1 MNVVPSLVT
10 EDERKNLCTR
20 QDALDA
26 YNRLPNHAGQV
37 YFQMTVPESVK
48 QSLSDRF
55 GLNLSTVERLPF
67 RWVRGDTPA
76 HVDRGQSDFENTYL
90 VYLTDG
96 EGEFH
101 IGDES
106 YPIEAGTGFSFSEG
120 LRHEVIGTHGTSRLL
135 LGPMSESGFAVGAP
149 GIYADGQTDTV
160 YISQV
165 GSTFYYKINDGELFE
180 ISSFPIGIIN
190 TNADDPTE
198 YILPVRFTTDLTIT
212 NANQYFIFNTDGIEI
227 GSKTVNPN
235 GTKYTITIDGVAD
248 YPGVFYNQNR
258 SYTYVYNVHVRSI
271 NGSTLYSVAGTAA
284 GWVGGWSYGTG
295 GGVNYITACSSDG
308 PIPEN
313 CGGIVGSDAGSGGQ
327 VYIVGCTSSG
337 TIGNNGGGIAGRKAG
352 TNAGE
357 IDIRRCSSTGT
368 IGNDA
373 GGIVGVSS
381 GEDGQ
386 CRVSRS
392 FSTGTIG
399 AYGGGIYGSSAGAN
413 GFAQASVCYSRGTI
427 EEDGGG
433 IYGPDSATG
442 TGQAEAEDCY
452 SSGTVG
458 TSGTGIFGTTA
469 GTPLTI
475 NCYAANGTWV
485 DANAELDTSSQYI
498 SVGVNQPYELRN
510 FGSSPYSLETVTG
523 PSTLNT
529 EYYQTVPAGSGSIAG
544 LLSGVG
550 PYSIV
555 RSDKEIFYTLNSTT
569 GVITPA
575 RDTPLDVYSL
585 IIRAGS
591 ATQYSMTSFFL
602 TVEEAL
608 PEPPTTSNAVPIGFK
623 RLDYARFDTLIA
635 GNRLVQERLSNQNIR
650 FLSYADYAKYR
661 IARATISTK

>member
-1 MNVVPSLVT
+1 MIEVLNIFSS
-10 EDERKNLCTR
+10 EDLEVLRNLPEVRNTR
-20 QDALDA
+20 SS
-26 YNRLPNHAGQV
+26 
-37 YFQMTVPESVK
+37 YFQACVPENIRQKLQDSMGLD
-48 QSLSDRF
+48 LSHI
-55 GLNLSTVERLPF
+55 SSLPF
-67 RWVRGDTPA
+67 RWMHGDTMP
-76 HVDRGQSDFENTYL
+76 HIDRGQASFENTYL
-90 VYLTDG
+90 VYLMDG
-96 EGEFH
+96 DGTFNVGE
-101 IGDES
+101 ES
-106 YPIEAGTGFSFSEG
+106 YPMTAGTGFVFPE
-120 LRHEVIGTHGTSRLL
+120 GTHHAVTGTNGTSRLL

-165 GSTFYYKINDGELFE
+165 GSTMYYRINDGELFE

-190 TNADDPTE
+190 TNAEDPTE

-212 NANQYFIFNTDGIEI
+212 NANQYFILNTDGIEL
-227 GSKTVNPN
+227 GSKTVKSD

-248 YPGVFYNQNR
+248 YPGFLANQNN
-258 SYTYVYNVHVRSI
+258 SYTYVYNVHVRAI

-313 CGGIVGSDAGSGGQ
+313 CGGIVGSDAGAGGQ
-327 VYIVGCTSSG
+327 LGITGCTSSG

-352 TNAGE
+352 TNAGQIE
-357 IDIRRCSSTGT
+357 IRRCSSTGT

-381 GEDGQ
+381 GEDGD
-386 CRVSRS
+386 CRVFRS

-399 AYGGGIYGSSAGAN
+399 AYGGGIYGSSAGVN
-413 GFAQASVCYSRGTI
+413 GFAQASMCYSRGTI
-427 EEDGGG
+427 EAEGGG
-433 IYGPDSATG
+433 IYAPDSATG

-458 TSGTGIFGTTA
+458 TSGSGIFGTTT
-469 GTPLTI
+469 GTALTI

-510 FGSSPYSLETVTG
+510 FGSSPYSLETATG
-523 PSTLNT
+523 PSTLYS
-529 EYYQTVPAGSGSIAG
+529 EYYQTIPAGSGSIAG

-608 PEPPTTSNAVPIGFK
+608 PEPPPSAPVLAPSGKGFNFETYNALQVGN
-623 RLDYARFDTLIA
+623 TLVI
-635 GNRLVQERLSNQNIR
+635 ERLQNTNLR
-650 FLSYADYAKYR
+650 FKSFEDYMKYR
-661 IARATISTK
+661 KSFATLKR